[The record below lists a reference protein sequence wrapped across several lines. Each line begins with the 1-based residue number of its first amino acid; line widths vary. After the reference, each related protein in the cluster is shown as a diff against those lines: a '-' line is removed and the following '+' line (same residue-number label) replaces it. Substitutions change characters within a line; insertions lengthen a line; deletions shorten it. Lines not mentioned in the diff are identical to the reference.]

1 MNRLKRIVITLALS
15 VSLFLIFSQTV
26 YASIDIG
33 TFDQAAHAYYI
44 GPGTLTI
51 ISQVLIGL
59 VIGGAAMTGIYR
71 VRVKNFL
78 TNIFARRRHKEEGG
92 ETEETE
98 QSE

>member
-15 VSLFLIFSQTV
+15 GSLFLIFSQTV

-44 GPGTLTI
+44 GPGTLAI

-78 TNIFARRRHKEEGG
+78 TNVFARRRHKEEGG